1 MDWITNLYE
10 QYGYWVLFTGLC
22 TESLALPFPGEL
34 AMAFS
39 GHMVYLGK
47 FNLGFVLL
55 CAFLGATLGT
65 TITYFLGKKL
75 GLPFFEKYGKFFF
88 MHPKTLL
95 KLKKWF
101 GKYGNKLL
109 LVSYFIPGLRHF
121 TGYFSGILGIRL
133 RTFLFFN
140 HLGAFLWIFTY
151 VMLGNIFGAQLE
163 QVVHLISAYFIKAL
177 IGFILGLVIVFLLKR
192 LHRFTKH
199 KKINKENDY
208 ISKNTFMIK

>member
-1 MDWITNLYE
+1 
-10 QYGYWVLFTGLC
+10 
-22 TESLALPFPGEL
+22 
-34 AMAFS
+34 MAFS

-47 FNLGFVLL
+47 FNLGIVLL

-75 GLPFFEKYGKFFF
+75 GLPFFEKYGKYFF

-109 LVSYFIPGLRHF
+109 LVSYFIPGVRHF

-151 VMLGNIFGAQLE
+151 VMLGNIFGE
-163 QVVHLISAYFIKAL
+163 QVEHLVHLISAYFGKVVL
-177 IGFILGLVIVFLLKR
+177 YLILGVALVLLLKR
-192 LHRFTKH
+192 LRRYTKP
-199 KKINKENDY
+199 KNIKKENDFT
-208 ISKNTFMIK
+208 SKNAFVVK

>member
-1 MDWITNLYE
+1 MDWISSLFE
-10 QYGYWVLFTGLC
+10 QNGYWVLFTGLF

-88 MHPKTLL
+88 LHPKTLL

-109 LVSYFIPGLRHF
+109 LASYFIPGLRHF

-151 VMLGNIFGAQLE
+151 VMLGNIFGEQLE
-163 QVVHLISAYFIKAL
+163 QLVHMISTYFAKVVFYI
-177 IGFILGLVIVFLLKR
+177 ILGLALVFLLKR
-192 LHRFTKH
+192 LYRFTRP
-199 KKINKENDY
+199 KKLNKQKDFT
-208 ISKNTFMIK
+208 SKNAFVVK

>member
-1 MDWITNLYE
+1 MEWITHLFE
-10 QYGYWVLFTGLC
+10 QNGYWVLFTGLF

-47 FNLGFVLL
+47 FNLVFVLL
-55 CAFLGATLGT
+55 SAFLGATLGT

-88 MHPKTLL
+88 MHSKTLL

-140 HLGAFLWIFTY
+140 HFGAFLWIFTY
-151 VMLGNIFGAQLE
+151 VMLGNIFGEQLE
-163 QVVHLISAYFIKAL
+163 QWVHMISTYFVKVVFYI
-177 IGFILGLVIVFLLKR
+177 ILGLALVFLLKR
-192 LHRFTKH
+192 LYRFTKP
-199 KKINKENDY
+199 KKLNKQNDFA
-208 ISKNTFMIK
+208 SKNAFVVK

>member
-1 MDWITNLYE
+1 MDWISSLFE
-10 QYGYWVLFTGLC
+10 QNGYWVLFTGLF
-22 TESLALPFPGEL
+22 TESLAIPFPGEL

-55 CAFLGATLGT
+55 SAFLGATLGT

-88 MHPKTLL
+88 MHSKTLL

-101 GKYGNKLL
+101 GKYRNKLL

-140 HLGAFLWIFTY
+140 HFGAFLWIFTY
-151 VMLGNIFGAQLE
+151 VMLGNIFGEQLE
-163 QVVHLISAYFIKAL
+163 QWVHMISTYFVKVVFYI
-177 IGFILGLVIVFLLKR
+177 ILGLALVFLLKR
-192 LHRFTKH
+192 LHRFTKP
-199 KKINKENDY
+199 KKLNKQNDFA
-208 ISKNTFMIK
+208 SKNAFVVK